1 MNHTE
6 RGELYFD
13 HAATTP
19 VDREVLEAMLPYFSQ
34 QFGNPSSVHS
44 AGQAARRALEEARE
58 QVAEAVGA
66 HARGV
71 IFTSGATEADHQAL
85 FGVLAMHGGGIV
97 GSAAEHPAVL
107 SAAKRMAAQGR
118 VVSFVQP
125 DPSGAVP
132 LEAIREAL
140 EAQAAG
146 GGTALVAVMYVNN
159 ETGVLTPPAA
169 VADLAHEYGALFL
182 CDAVQALGTEPV
194 TLEGTGADL
203 LTLSGHKVYG
213 PKGVG
218 ALITRRDLEL
228 PPLLAGGEQERGHRP
243 GTHGLP
249 GIVGMAAA
257 VQRAVT
263 RMPDER
269 ARLSRVQQAFEKAA
283 LTLDGVS
290 LNGAGT
296 MRGVKHS
303 NLAVRGVDGETVLM
317 LLDEAGV
324 QVSAGSACAAGSLD
338 PSHVLLA
345 MGLSREQAKASV
357 RFSFGELT
365 DESAAV
371 EAAKLLGAAI
381 ERGRAA
387 VRQG

>member
-1 MNHTE
+1 
-6 RGELYFD
+6 
-13 HAATTP
+13 
-19 VDREVLEAMLPYFSQ
+19 MLPHLQ
-34 QFGNPSSVHS
+34 ADFGNPSSVHRL
-44 AGQAARRALEEARE
+44 GQAARRALEEARE
-58 QVAEAVGA
+58 RVADALGA
-66 HARGV
+66 PARSV
-71 IFTSGATEADHQAL
+71 VFTSGATEADNQAVY
-85 FGVLAMHGGGIV
+85 GVLASRPGGLV
-97 GSAAEHPAVL
+97 VSATEHPAVL
-107 SAAKRMAAQGR
+107 NAARRAELQGR
-118 VVSFVQP
+118 DVRYVQP
-125 DPSGAVP
+125 LHDGSVP
-132 LEAIREAL
+132 LEGIREAL
-140 EAQAAG
+140 LAQAAG
-146 GGTALVAVMYVNN
+146 EGTALVAVMYVNN

-263 RMPDER
+263 RMPEER
-269 ARLSRVQQAFEKAA
+269 ARLARVQQAFEKSA

-296 MRGVKHS
+296 TRGVKHS